1 MWTIKQNDFT
11 FWATLYFHVVCIVG
25 RKESDYEVQR
35 LAAHGKYVKYN
46 FHLSPCLL
54 QWKYWQHLVAITWLR
69 VPERMQFRLCV
80 LAYLCT
86 AQHRHTCPTASGRH
100 QISSLVAV
108 SALLTPRHCR
118 CRRLVGLPCATA
130 PFRWLQGVHGTIC
143 HLRLGPAPHFCH
155 ITGRPSL
162 TILVS
167 HTADLALSI
176 QTASRRLHWTVQQF
190 CK

>member
-108 SALLTPRHCR
+108 SALLTPRHYR
-118 CRRLVGLPCATA
+118 CMPSTRRATLVTA
-130 PFRWLQGVHGTIC
+130 FFRCLQRGHGTVC
-143 HLRLGPAPHFCH
+143 HQRLGAAPHLWH
-155 ITGRPSL
+155 LGRRPSL
-162 TILVS
+162 N
-167 HTADLALSI
+167 LSWLG
-176 QTASRRLHWTVQQF
+176 AVHV
-190 CK
+190 